1 MEEITQKTPQEEAAE
16 LLLKHKLTLS
26 CAESCTGGLISASL
40 VEIPGISQVYQ
51 CGVVTYANKAKRKLL
66 GVKKETLKE
75 FGAVSRQT
83 AKEMAKGAVKNFGTD
98 VSIAVTGIAGPDGGT
113 PEKPVGLVYIGCCV
127 KDKVKVMKYQFTGD
141 RAQIRDTA
149 AREALR
155 FMVRCVE
162 SFLADS

>member
-66 GVKKETLKE
+66 GVKRRRSKNSVLSADRLQKKWQKEL
-75 FGAVSRQT
+75 
-83 AKEMAKGAVKNFGTD
+83 
-98 VSIAVTGIAGPDGGT
+98 
-113 PEKPVGLVYIGCCV
+113 
-127 KDKVKVMKYQFTGD
+127 
-141 RAQIRDTA
+141 
-149 AREALR
+149 
-155 FMVRCVE
+155 
-162 SFLADS
+162 